1 MIRARS
7 RTACLL
13 AAGVLGA
20 ASLRCGHDRDPQ
32 TDAGIDRAIRFLA
45 DPAHIY
51 GHAGYYLV
59 QFLHR
64 RFDIEAFADI
74 PDRYRS
80 FRLQSLL
87 PATGVDLF
95 ERLIDPDARLVRERL
110 PTVPHPVD
118 RLTIEALYCDQ
129 SPVST
134 GYESRLRDMVSE
146 GRYELTHVALA
157 IAWLDENRCGPRL
170 PALRAEVAEKMAA
183 EVRVD
188 GRLDDPEI
196 EAAAFLYYL
205 GRGELVPRDFP
216 ASLLQA
222 QNADGGWAEE
232 WPGTGKPASNWHPTA
247 LALWVLLE
255 SEGRGNGAPMI
266 PPRTG
271 AH

>member
-32 TDAGIDRAIRFLA
+32 IDAAIDRAIRFLA
-45 DPAHIY
+45 DPVHIY

-129 SPVST
+129 LPVST

-146 GRYELTHVALA
+146 GRYELTHLALA

-188 GRLDDPEI
+188 GGSTTPRSKRRRSSI
-196 EAAAFLYYL
+196 TWAAASWCRAISRPRCCRLRTPTAAGPRS
-205 GRGELVPRDFP
+205 GRGPTSPR
-216 ASLLQA
+216 
-222 QNADGGWAEE
+222 
-232 WPGTGKPASNWHPTA
+232 
-247 LALWVLLE
+247 
-255 SEGRGNGAPMI
+255 
-266 PPRTG
+266 RTG
-271 AH
+271 TPPPSRSGCCSRARGAATARR